1 MIAYILKICFKQKVI
16 DTFEKTRKK
25 MLWNGMIRIYQM
37 NYLKTLV
44 NPVALILIG
53 SGSMISNWAIIVMLV
68 LIAGYSAH
76 ILFIYHDIIEEE
88 RSGLLIKD
96 LKSGGKYWLYFPMF
110 LLRRIV
116 YIFVPLLIKRLDY

>member
-16 DTFEKTRKK
+16 DAFEKTRKK

-110 LLRRIV
+110 LLRRTV

>member
-16 DTFEKTRKK
+16 DAFEKTRKK

-76 ILFIYHDIIEEE
+76 ISFIYHDIIEEE

-96 LKSGGKYWLYFPMF
+96 LKSGGKYWLYIPMF
-110 LLRRIV
+110 LLRRTV
-116 YIFVPLLIKRLDY
+116 YILVPLLIKRLDY